1 MDLFKD
7 YSTPEII
14 VTIVVS
20 VAIPALIFIFKYV
33 KLVIERKKLY
43 NWVKRNTTKR
53 EFRSI
58 RTIASK
64 NNITIEHAEKVL
76 SSHKKLRRGLGTEK
90 DIWTLNED

>member
-1 MDLFKD
+1 MDLFKN
-7 YSTPEII
+7 YTTPEII
-14 VTIVVS
+14 LTLLVS
-20 VAIPALIFIFKYV
+20 VAIPTLIFGFQYV
-33 KLVIERKKLY
+33 KLVMEKKKLY

-64 NNITIEHAEKVL
+64 NNMTIEHAEKIL

-90 DIWTLNED
+90 DIWALNEE